1 MADDNGQGDKTE
13 APTPRRRQEARDQ
26 GNIPRSPDVVA
37 AVLLVTMMV
46 LLGWYGP
53 GIVHALKDLMAK
65 MLGESSID
73 GGLAALHTDAGFALH
88 VVARALAPLFVGAC
102 LVAIFTNLAQ
112 VGLYFDVTRLQ
123 PNFAALNP
131 LRGLGRVFGGGN
143 GNLVKLLM
151 NMAKMLLVTFVA
163 YTAVHGKISLIVA
176 AQRLTALQAF
186 HLGGSV
192 VYSILIR
199 VGLVLFVLA
208 IIDYIYQRY
217 RIEQSLKMSKQ
228 EIKDEMRSMEG
239 DPKIKARRRQIAL
252 QRVIQRIKKDVPTAD
267 VVVTNPTHFA
277 VALQYDSKTMHAPK
291 VIAKGQD
298 LIALRIREIAVAN
311 GVPILERKPLAR
323 ALYKMCE
330 VGQEIPEEFYSTVAE
345 ILAYVY
351 ELSGKLKGKK
361 AG

>member
-1 MADDNGQGDKTE
+1 MADDGQGDKTE

-37 AVLLVTMMV
+37 AVLLVSMMV

-53 GIVHALKDLMAK
+53 GVIRSLKDLMVE
-65 MLGESSID
+65 MLSESSLD
-73 GGLAALHTDAGFALH
+73 GGVAGLHSDAGAAL
-88 VVARALAPLFVGAC
+88 RAVGRSLAPLFAGAC
-102 LVAIFTNLAQ
+102 LVSILTNLAQ
-112 VGLYFDVTRLQ
+112 VGLYFNVSRLQ
-123 PNFAALNP
+123 PNLGALNP
-131 LRGLGRVFGGGN
+131 LRGLGRVFGSGN
-143 GNLVKLLM
+143 GNLIKLLM
-151 NMAKMLLVTFVA
+151 NSAKMLLVSFVA
-163 YTAVHGKISLIVA
+163 YSAIHGKIGSIVS

-186 HLGGSV
+186 HLGGAV

-199 VGLVLFVLA
+199 VGILLFVLA
-208 IIDYIYQRY
+208 IVDYIYQRY

-228 EIKDEMRSMEG
+228 EIKDEMRRMDG
-239 DPKIKARRRQIAL
+239 DPKIKQRRRQIAL

-277 VALQYDSKTMHAPK
+277 VALQYDSKTMHAPR

-298 LIALRIREIAVAN
+298 LIAMRIREIAVAS

-323 ALYKMCE
+323 ALYKMCN

-351 ELSGKLKGKK
+351 ELSGKLKEKK

>member
-1 MADDNGQGDKTE
+1 MADDGQGDKTE
-13 APTPRRRQEARDQ
+13 APTPRRRQEAREQ
-26 GNIPRSPDVVA
+26 GNIPRSPDIVA
-37 AVLLVTMMV
+37 AVLLVSMMV

-53 GIVHALKDLMAK
+53 GVIHSLKDLMVE
-65 MLGESSID
+65 MLSESSLD
-73 GGLAALHTDAGFALH
+73 GGIAALHSDAGAAL
-88 VVARALAPLFVGAC
+88 RAVGRSLAPLFAGAC
-102 LVAIFTNLAQ
+102 LVAILTNLAQ
-112 VGLYFDVTRLQ
+112 VGLYFNVSRLQ
-123 PNFAALNP
+123 PNLAALNP

-143 GNLVKLLM
+143 GNLIKLLM
-151 NMAKMLLVTFVA
+151 NLAKMLLVSFVA
-163 YTAVHGKISLIVA
+163 YSAVHGKIGMIVS

-192 VYSILIR
+192 VYAILIR
-199 VGLVLFVLA
+199 VGLLLFVLA
-208 IIDYIYQRY
+208 IVDYIYQRY

-228 EIKDEMRSMEG
+228 EIKDEMRRMDG
-239 DPKIKARRRQIAL
+239 DPKIKQRRRQIAL

-277 VALQYDSKTMHAPK
+277 VALQYDSKTMHAPR

-298 LIALRIREIAVAN
+298 LIAMRIREIAVAS

-323 ALYKMCE
+323 ALYKMCN

-351 ELSGKLKGKK
+351 ELSGKLKEKK

>member
-1 MADDNGQGDKTE
+1 MADDDGQGDKTE

-26 GNIPRSPDVVA
+26 GQIPRSPDIVA
-37 AVLLVTMMV
+37 AVLLISMMV

-53 GIVHALKDLMAK
+53 GVIRSLKDLMIE
-65 MLGESSID
+65 MMSESSIN
-73 GGLAALHTDAGFALH
+73 GGIASLHGDSGSALRA
-88 VVARALAPLFVGAC
+88 VARSLAPLFAGAC
-102 LVAIFTNLAQ
+102 LVAILSNLAQ
-112 VGLYFDVTRLQ
+112 VGLFFNMEKLQ

-143 GNLVKLLM
+143 GNLMRLLM
-151 NMAKMLLVTFVA
+151 SMAKMLMVSFVA
-163 YTAVHGKISLIVA
+163 YTAVSGKISLIVS

-199 VGLVLFVLA
+199 VGILLFVLA
-208 IIDYIYQRY
+208 ILDYMYQRY

-228 EIKDEMRSMEG
+228 EIKDEMRRMEG
-239 DPKIKARRRQIAL
+239 DPKIKQRRRQIAL
-252 QRVIQRIKKDVPTAD
+252 QRVMQRIKKDVPTAD

-277 VALQYDSKTMHAPK
+277 VALQYDSKSMHAPK
-291 VIAKGQD
+291 VVAKGQD
-298 LIALRIREIAVAN
+298 LIAMRIREIAVAS

-323 ALYKMCE
+323 ALYKMCA
-330 VGQEIPEEFYSTVAE
+330 VGQEIPEEFYATVAE

-351 ELSGKLKGKK
+351 ELSGKMKGKK

>member
-1 MADDNGQGDKTE
+1 MADDEQGDKTE
-13 APTPRRRQEARDQ
+13 APTPRRRLEAREQ
-26 GNIPRSPDVVA
+26 GNIARSPDIVA
-37 AVLLVTMMV
+37 SVLLVSMMV
-46 LLGWYGP
+46 LMGWYGP
-53 GIVHALKDLMAK
+53 GVMRSLKDLMTET
-65 MLGESSID
+65 LSESFLD
-73 GGLAALHTDAGFALH
+73 GGLAALHNAPGSALRA
-88 VVARALAPLFVGAC
+88 VARSLAPLFVGAC
-102 LVAIFTNLAQ
+102 LVAIITNLAQ
-112 VGLYFDVTRLQ
+112 VGLFFNMARLQ

-151 NMAKMLLVTFVA
+151 NMAKMLLVSFVA
-163 YTAVHGKISLIVA
+163 YTAVHGKIAQIVS

-186 HLGGSV
+186 HLGGAV
-192 VYSILIR
+192 VYAILIR
-199 VGLVLFVLA
+199 VGLILFVLA
-208 IIDYIYQRY
+208 LIDYIYQRY

-228 EIKDEMRSMEG
+228 EIKDEMRRMEG

-277 VALQYDSKTMHAPK
+277 IALQYDSKTMHAPR

-298 LIALRIREIAVAN
+298 LIALRIREIAAAS

-323 ALYKMCE
+323 ALFKMCE

-351 ELSGKLKGKK
+351 ELSGKMKGKK

>member
-1 MADDNGQGDKTE
+1 MADDGQGDKTE

-26 GNIPRSPDVVA
+26 GNIPRSPDIVA
-37 AVLLVTMMV
+37 ATLLISMMV

-53 GIVHALKDLMAK
+53 GVIRSLKDLMTE
-65 MLGESSID
+65 MLSESSIN
-73 GGLAALHTDAGFALH
+73 GGMAALHGDAGSALRA
-88 VVARALAPLFVGAC
+88 VARSLAPLFIGAC
-102 LVAIFTNLAQ
+102 IVAILSNLAQ
-112 VGLYFDVTRLQ
+112 VGLFFNVERLQ

-143 GNLVKLLM
+143 GNFMRLLM
-151 NMAKMLLVTFVA
+151 GMAKMLMVSFVA
-163 YTAVHGKISLIVA
+163 YTAVSGKISLIVS

-199 VGLVLFVLA
+199 VGILLFVLA
-208 IIDYIYQRY
+208 ILDYFYQRY
-217 RIEQSLKMSKQ
+217 RIEESLKMSKQ

-239 DPKIKARRRQIAL
+239 DPKIKQRRRQIAL
-252 QRVIQRIKKDVPTAD
+252 QRVMQRIKKDVPTAD

-277 VALQYDSKTMHAPK
+277 VALQYDSKTMHAPR
-291 VIAKGQD
+291 VVAKGQD
-298 LIALRIREIAVAN
+298 LIAMRIREIAAAS

-351 ELSGKLKGKK
+351 ELSGKMKGKK

>member
-1 MADDNGQGDKTE
+1 MADDGAGDKTE
-13 APTPRRRQEARDQ
+13 APTPRRRQEARDN
-26 GNIPRSPDVVA
+26 GNIPRSPDIVA

-46 LLGWYGP
+46 LMSWYGP
-53 GIVHALKDLMAK
+53 GVVHALKDLMAE
-65 MLGESSID
+65 MLSQASID
-73 GGLAALHTDAGFALH
+73 GGMAALHTDASFALH
-88 VVARALAPLFVGAC
+88 AVGRSLAPLFAGAC
-102 LVAIFTNLAQ
+102 LVAILTNVAQ
-112 VGLYFDVTRLQ
+112 VGLYFDVGRLQ

-131 LRGLGRVFGGGN
+131 VRGFGRVFGGHN
-143 GNLVKLLM
+143 GNFVKLLM
-151 NMAKMLLVTFVA
+151 NLAKMLLVTFVA
-163 YTAVHGKISLIVA
+163 YTAVHGKIALIVS

-186 HLGGSV
+186 HLGGLV
-192 VYSILIR
+192 IYSILIR
-199 VGLVLFVLA
+199 VGLLLFALA
-208 IIDYIYQRY
+208 ILDYAYQRY

-228 EIKDEMRSMEG
+228 EVKDEMRSMDG

-252 QRVIQRIKKDVPTAD
+252 QRVIQRIKKDVPKAD

-277 VALQYDSKTMHAPK
+277 IALQYDSKTMHAPK

-298 LIALRIREIAVAN
+298 LIALRIREIAVAS

-351 ELSGKLKGKK
+351 ELSGKMKEKK

>member
-1 MADDNGQGDKTE
+1 MADDEQGDKTE

-26 GNIPRSPDVVA
+26 GNIPRSPDIVA
-37 AVLLVTMMV
+37 SVLLVTMMV

-53 GIVHALKDLMAK
+53 GIVRSLKDLMAE
-65 MLGESSID
+65 MLGDSSLN
-73 GGLAALHTDAGFALH
+73 GGMVALHGDANAALRA
-88 VVARALAPLFVGAC
+88 VARSLAPLLAGAC
-102 LVAIFTNLAQ
+102 LVAVLSNLAQ
-112 VGLYFDVTRLQ
+112 IGFFFDVGRLQ

-143 GNLVKLLM
+143 GNFIKLLM
-151 NMAKMLLVTFVA
+151 NMAKMLLVSFVA
-163 YTAVHGKISLIVA
+163 YSAVHGKIGQIIS
-176 AQRLTALQAF
+176 AQKLGALQAF
-186 HLGGSV
+186 HLGGSL

-199 VGLVLFVLA
+199 VGLLLFVLA
-208 IIDYIYQRY
+208 ILDYFYQRY
-217 RIEQSLKMSKQ
+217 RIEKSLKMTKQ
-228 EIKDEMRSMEG
+228 EVKEEMRRMDM

-252 QRVIQRIKKDVPTAD
+252 QRIMQRIKKDVPTAD

-277 VALQYDSKTMHAPK
+277 VALKYESDSMRAPR

-298 LIALRIREIAVAN
+298 LIAMRIRELAVAN

-323 ALYKMCE
+323 ALYKMCN
-330 VGQEIPEEFYSTVAE
+330 VGDEIPEEFYSTVAE

-351 ELSGKLKGKK
+351 ELSGKMKGKK